1 MPSSALVLAGVA
13 PLLALIAITGDGA
26 SWPLAGAVVAWLV
39 LLAGASAG
47 RPLRDRLRWVV
58 PPSLRVAEYAGLLW
72 LAALAG
78 PSSVPAAFALLL
90 AITYRHYDMVYR
102 LRHRAM
108 TPPRWL
114 NRGALGLG
122 GPAAR
127 RLRPGRRGARAR
139 RLLGRRRAPRG
150 GRRGRERP
158 RVGVGDAH
166 PRAGRVRGRGGGRG
180 VIGMVL
186 AAGAGRRLA
195 PYTETLPKTLVPVDG
210 DRTILDIALGNLAAA
225 GLDRVVVVTGY
236 AAGAIEERRAA
247 LEERHGVALELVFN
261 PKAEEWNN
269 AYSLW
274 CARDHFGEGVL
285 LINGDTVHPPSVEE
299 ALLAARGPD
308 IVLALDDA
316 KALAEEE
323 MKVHVSR
330 EGRMTRINKA
340 IDPATAQGEYIGL
353 ALIEAAAARP
363 LADALEATFTRDP
376 QLYYEDGFQEFSD
389 RGGHVGTAPI
399 GAVDWAEVDDH
410 RDLERAREIACRC

>member
-1 MPSSALVLAGVA
+1 
-13 PLLALIAITGDGA
+13 
-26 SWPLAGAVVAWLV
+26 
-39 LLAGASAG
+39 
-47 RPLRDRLRWVV
+47 
-58 PPSLRVAEYAGLLW
+58 
-72 LAALAG
+72 
-78 PSSVPAAFALLL
+78 
-90 AITYRHYDMVYR
+90 
-102 LRHRAM
+102 
-108 TPPRWL
+108 
-114 NRGALGLG
+114 
-122 GPAAR
+122 
-127 RLRPGRRGARAR
+127 
-139 RLLGRRRAPRG
+139 
-150 GRRGRERP
+150 
-158 RVGVGDAH
+158 
-166 PRAGRVRGRGGGRG
+166 
-180 VIGMVL
+180 MVL

-236 AAGAIEERRAA
+236 AAGAIEERRTA

-323 MKVHVSR
+323 MKVHVSP